1 MFIRLLFLLLSLP
14 VSATVFQK
22 QPVEQQIKE
31 SDGIMIGHYL
41 KSKSI
46 KLDDGSVATQMIFKM
61 NKEYGLQSD
70 LFGMDEVIVHYPG
83 GKMDGME
90 VSVEGVPKFV
100 PGEHVVL
107 MIKSMQDRYWGM
119 NLGFGTFKVV
129 NYGNETMIVNTIF
142 PEDRNVGQV
151 KLADFEKSVRT
162 IKGSGLKVVM
172 APAYPTEPVEN
183 NIERAP
189 ASVDEGKNRSIAS
202 KSEQVENSEDQPHL
216 SVFWL
221 VAFLA
226 VLGGVFRLMRQKEA
240 K

>member
-1 MFIRLLFLLLSLP
+1 MFVRLFFLLLTFP
-14 VSATVFQK
+14 VYATVFQP

-41 KSKSI
+41 KSKAI
-46 KLDDGSVATQMIFKM
+46 KLDDGSIATQMIFKM

-90 VSVEGVPKFV
+90 VHVDGVPKFV

-107 MIKSMQDRYWGM
+107 MIKSNQDRYWGM

-142 PEDRNVGQV
+142 PTDRKVGQMKLVEFERNV
-151 KLADFEKSVRT
+151 KA
-162 IKGSGLKVVM
+162 IKGSSLKIVM
-172 APAYPTEPVEN
+172 APVYPTETDESG
-183 NIERAP
+183 EMRAP
-189 ASVDEGKNRSIAS
+189 ASVVEGQNRSIAS
-202 KSEQVENSEDQPHL
+202 KTEEVENIEDQPHI

-226 VLGGVFRLMRQKEA
+226 ILGGIFRLTRQKEA